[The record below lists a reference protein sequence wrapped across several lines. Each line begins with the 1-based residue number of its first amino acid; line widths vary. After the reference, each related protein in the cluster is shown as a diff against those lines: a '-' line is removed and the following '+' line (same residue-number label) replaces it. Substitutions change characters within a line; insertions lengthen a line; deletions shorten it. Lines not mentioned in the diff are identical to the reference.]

1 MWFLPHKL
9 CFEEI
14 ISLSIFATLYFQEVH
29 AMKKYI
35 LCLLTV
41 ILFVGCEKKSPVRIR
56 LDGLAQGTFYSI
68 VYMSENSIDY
78 KQEIDSLL
86 QMIDKSVS
94 LWDTNSILYRVNNNK
109 EVPLD
114 NIFIENFQ
122 KSQYLSRL
130 TDGAFDIT
138 VGNLVNAWG
147 FGNASASNPDARQ
160 IEALLQLTGY
170 EKVWIEN
177 NALKKQSPDI
187 RIDFNAIAQG
197 FTSDFIAAF
206 LESKNIGNFI
216 VNVGGEVIA
225 KGYKE
230 GKQPWVCG
238 IETPAKD
245 SIAPIALQTKV
256 ALRNKALVT
265 SGSYRK
271 YRIVDG
277 VRFSHSIDPRTGYP
291 VRHRLLSATV
301 LADEAWEADGLAT
314 AFMVMGLD
322 SAKVFLE
329 KHPKYDAFFVFTDH
343 NDSLKTFA
351 TQGMQQ
357 IMLH

>member
-1 MWFLPHKL
+1 ML
-9 CFEEI
+9 
-14 ISLSIFATLYFQEVH
+14 AT
-29 AMKKYI
+29 
-35 LCLLTV
+35 
-41 ILFVGCEKKSPVRIR
+41 ILFVGCEKKSSVRIR
-56 LDGLAQGTFYSI
+56 IDGLAQGTFYSI
-68 VYMSENSIDY
+68 VYLSENGINY
-78 KQEIDSLL
+78 KHEIDSLL

-94 LWDTNSILYRVNNNK
+94 LWDTNSILYRVNNNE

-114 NIFIENFQ
+114 SIFLDNFQ

-130 TDGAFDIT
+130 TGGAFDIT
-138 VGNLVNAWG
+138 VGSLVNAWG
-147 FGNASASNPDARQ
+147 FGNTSPSNPDTKQ
-160 IEALLQLTGY
+160 IDSLLRLTGY
-170 EKVWIEN
+170 EKVWLEN
-177 NALKKQSPDI
+177 GFLKKQLPNI

-197 FTSDFIAAF
+197 FTSDFIATF

-216 VNVGGEVIA
+216 VNIGGEVIA

-245 SIAPIALQTKV
+245 SVAPIALQAKV
-256 ALRNKALVT
+256 KLKNKALVT

-271 YRIVDG
+271 YRMVDG
-277 VRFSHSIDPRTGYP
+277 AKISHSIDPRTGYP
-291 VRHRLLSATV
+291 VKHRLLSATV

-322 SAKVFLE
+322 SAKIFLK
-329 KHPKYDAFFVFTDH
+329 KHPNYEAFFVFTDN

-351 TQGMQQ
+351 THGMQK
-357 IMLH
+357 IVLH